1 MSSSEEFISRTLTI
15 KNKLG
20 LHARAAS
27 MFVQVVNGFKSDVFI
42 AKGSQEVNGKSI
54 MGILILAAACG
65 TEIEVKARGE
75 DAEEALDAVED
86 LIDRRFDEQE

>member
-27 MFVQVVNGFKSDVFI
+27 LFVQVANNYKSDVFI
-42 AKGSQEVNGKSI
+42 AKGGQEVNGKSI
-54 MGILILAAACG
+54 MGILILAAANG

-75 DAEEALDAVED
+75 DAETALDAIED
-86 LIDRRFDEQE
+86 LIDRRFDEEE